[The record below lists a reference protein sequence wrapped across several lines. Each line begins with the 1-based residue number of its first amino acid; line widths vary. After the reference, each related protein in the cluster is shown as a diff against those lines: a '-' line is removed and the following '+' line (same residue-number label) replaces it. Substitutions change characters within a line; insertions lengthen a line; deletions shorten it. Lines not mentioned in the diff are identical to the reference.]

1 MVTSFPRA
9 NLDPAS
15 DEWRRAVEKLIRE
28 ALGGASKARREVRA
42 YGSGQAGVVNALAQR
57 DAEMSQLR
65 ARVDGHEEEVAPVE
79 PPLIPTAPTLTTS
92 LGSVVAA
99 WDGNLLRF
107 EEIGEPPTLE
117 APARG
122 FRGVRAELLTGSTEI
137 EGSGGLVDETWTPV
151 GQPISGRGG
160 IAITDLPVGSVA
172 TVRLV
177 AFNLAGD
184 SGPSERAEIVVEG
197 VVAGQITEGAVIA
210 DNIAANAVGTTQLV
224 HGAVTREILAA
235 QAVGPNEIADFA
247 ITARKFNTSAHILY

>member
-15 DEWRRAVEKLIRE
+15 DEWRRHVEKLIRE

-42 YGSGQAGVVNALAQR
+42 YGSGQAGVFQSVASQAAVIAEQQATVEQHTAELAPSE
-57 DAEMSQLR
+57 APGVPTVPQLS
-65 ARVDGHEEEVAPVE
+65 
-79 PPLIPTAPTLTTS
+79 TS
-92 LGSVVAA
+92 LGAVVVA
-99 WDGNLLRF
+99 WDGLL
-107 EEIGEPPTLE
+107 IGEEGEAVPPSV
-117 APARG
+117 G
-122 FRGVRAELLTGSTEI
+122 FKSVYAEILASVSTVEDPELGEI
-137 EGSGGLVDETWTPV
+137 VVETWEPV
-151 GQPISGRGG
+151 GQPLSARGG
-160 IAITDLPVGSVA
+160 ISLPDLEVGSEV
-172 TVRLV
+172 TIRLV
-177 AFNLAGD
+177 AKNRAGAI
-184 SGPSERAEIVVEG
+184 SSPSNTQTITVEG